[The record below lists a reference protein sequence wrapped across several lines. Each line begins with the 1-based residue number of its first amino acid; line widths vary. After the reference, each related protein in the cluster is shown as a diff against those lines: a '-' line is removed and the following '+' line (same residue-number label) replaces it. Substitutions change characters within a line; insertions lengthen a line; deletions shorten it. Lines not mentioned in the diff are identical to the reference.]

1 MAQAATVPSGAAEQR
16 SLASRMRGWKD
27 DASGLEQRLKDLET
41 IARSLRRRW
50 WLVGLG
56 LALGLTGWAFGV
68 VRTRPGTIVLV
79 GGGGLVLNALLGIIN
94 ERGWYRWWLIYGLAL
109 LDVLLVGVLVVWFG
123 HGGFVVAFL
132 IAVLP
137 YAFDQGHTVGN
148 FLVLTAALAYLG
160 ARYLHGVLY
169 GDAGGLT
176 AAGLETVGFITVAW
190 ALKQIPAVLI
200 QRIRQTR
207 DVMGE
212 AERGYLAVR
221 AAAEES
227 DELGFLEKSFN
238 RMLEEIGTT
247 ISTVQ
252 READEV
258 AAFSEQLAASA
269 EQLHATSETV
279 THTAQKLA
287 RDLAKQRELAE
298 AARGESAKAADQ
310 AESLRVRA
318 ELMQVDAA
326 RLVAAAQRGRERVAR
341 ASQTLRAV
349 GDEVRATASTVAGLS
364 GMSERIGGFAQTIA
378 RIARQTHLLA
388 LNAAIEAARAEEHG
402 EGFAVVAD
410 EVRALAAEA
419 GKSAREVAELVSELR
434 AGIDAAARAMQSGEA
449 KVRDI
454 GAVAA
459 EADAALQELHQ
470 GIELVGDLVNATA
483 EVSRG
488 QAQRLAE
495 LAQSLQQVAAI
506 SSGSSQSADGAAAAT
521 QTQITSMG
529 DLTATSQ
536 QLAQLAER
544 LRASIARFSVLRRE
558 QEGQEPPSP
567 APRPTDH
574 PARDTRAAFGPWS
587 HIPALRG

>member
-1 MAQAATVPSGAAEQR
+1 
-16 SLASRMRGWKD
+16 MRGWKD
-27 DASGLEQRLKDLET
+27 DAAGLEQRLKDLET

-56 LALGLTGWAFGV
+56 MAVGIAGWAVGV
-68 VRTRPGTIVLV
+68 VRTRPGTMVLV

-123 HGGFVVAFL
+123 HGGFAVAFL

-160 ARYLHGVLY
+160 ASYLHDALY
-169 GDAGGLT
+169 GGAAGGQT
-176 AAGLETVGFITVAW
+176 AAGLETVGLITVAW
-190 ALKQIPAVLI
+190 ALKQIPATLI
-200 QRIRQTR
+200 RRIRDAR

-212 AERGYLAVR
+212 AEQGHLAVR
-221 AAAEES
+221 APAEES

-238 RMLEEIGTT
+238 RMLGEIGGT

-258 AAFSEQLAASA
+258 AAFAEQLAASA
-269 EQLHATSETV
+269 EELHATSETV
-279 THTAQKLA
+279 THTAQQLA
-287 RDLAKQRELAE
+287 RDLAQQRELAE
-298 AARGESAKAADQ
+298 GARGESAKAADQ

-410 EVRALAAEA
+410 EVRSLAGEA

-488 QAQRLAE
+488 QAQGLAE

-506 SSGSSQSADGAAAAT
+506 SSGSSQRADGAAAAT
-521 QTQITSMG
+521 QAQITSMG

-544 LRASIARFSVLRRE
+544 LRASIARFSVLQRDA
-558 QEGQEPPSP
+558 
-567 APRPTDH
+567 APRDPI
-574 PARDTRAAFGPWS
+574 ARAA
-587 HIPALRG
+587 AD

>member
-1 MAQAATVPSGAAEQR
+1 MFLVISLDTRQGR
-16 SLASRMRGWKD
+16 GSLAARMRGWKD
-27 DASGLEQRLKDLET
+27 EASGLEQRLKDLET

-56 LALGLTGWAFGV
+56 LALGIIGWGFGAV
-68 VRTRPGTIVLV
+68 HARPGTMVLL
-79 GGGGLVLNALLGIIN
+79 GGGGLILNALLGIIN
-94 ERGWYRWWLIYGLAL
+94 ERHWYRWWLIYALAL
-109 LDVLLVGVLVVWFG
+109 LDVLLVAVLVVWFG
-123 HGGFVVAFL
+123 HGGFIVAFL

-137 YAFDQGHTVGN
+137 YAFDQGHSVGN

-160 ARYLHGVLY
+160 ASYLHGVLW
-169 GDAGGLT
+169 GDQGGLT
-176 AAGLETVGFITVAW
+176 AAGLETVVFIVVAW
-190 ALKQIPAVLI
+190 ALKQIPATLI
-200 QRIRQTR
+200 QRIRQAR

-238 RMLEEIGTT
+238 RMLEEIGAT

-258 AAFSEQLAASA
+258 AAFAEQLAASA
-269 EQLHATSETV
+269 QELHATSETV
-279 THTAQKLA
+279 THTAQQLA
-287 RDLAKQRELAE
+287 RDLATQRELAE

-310 AESLRVRA
+310 AEALRVRA

-364 GMSERIGGFAQTIA
+364 GMSERIGAFAQTIA

-419 GKSAREVAELVSELR
+419 GKSARDVAELVSELR

-459 EADAALQELHQ
+459 EADGALQELHQ

-488 QAQRLAE
+488 QARRLAE

-544 LRASIARFSVLRRE
+544 LRASIARFSVLKRE
-558 QEGQEPPSP
+558 HETRE
-567 APRPTDH
+567 H
-574 PARDTRAAFGPWS
+574 PMTRAA
-587 HIPALRG
+587 AD

>member
-1 MAQAATVPSGAAEQR
+1 MFLVTLPDTLQGR
-16 SLASRMRGWKD
+16 GSLASRVRGWKD
-27 DASGLEQRLKDLET
+27 DATGLEQRLKDLET

-56 LALGLTGWAFGV
+56 LPLGIIGWGFGA
-68 VRTRPGTIVLV
+68 VRTRPGTMVLL

-94 ERGWYRWWLIYGLAL
+94 ERGWYRWWLIYVLAL

-160 ARYLHGVLY
+160 ASFLHDTLY
-169 GDAGGLT
+169 EPSRSLRD
-176 AAGLETVGFITVAW
+176 AGLETLVFILVAM
-190 ALKQIPAVLI
+190 ALKRIPATLI
-200 QRIRQTR
+200 ERIRHAR
-207 DVMGE
+207 SVMGE

-221 AAAEES
+221 APAGES
-227 DELGFLEKSFN
+227 DELGFLERSFN
-238 RMLEEIGTT
+238 RMIEEIGGT

-258 AAFSEQLAASA
+258 AALAEELAASA
-269 EQLHATSETV
+269 EELHATSESV
-279 THTAQKLA
+279 THTAQRLA
-287 RDLAKQRELAE
+287 TDLGQQREMAE
-298 AARGESAKAADQ
+298 GARGESGKAAEQ

-318 ELMQVDAA
+318 ELMQADAS
-326 RLVAAAQRGRERVAR
+326 RLVAAAERGRERVAR

-349 GDEVRATASTVAGLS
+349 GEEVRTTAATVAGLS
-364 GMSERIGGFAQTIA
+364 GMSERIGVFAQTIA

-410 EVRALAAEA
+410 EVRALAGEA
-419 GKSAREVAELVSELR
+419 GRSAREVAELVSELR
-434 AGIDAAARAMQSGEA
+434 AGIDAAGRAMQSGEA

-459 EADAALQELHQ
+459 EADGALQELHQ
-470 GIELVGDLVNATA
+470 GVELVGDLVNATA

-506 SSGSSQSADGAAAAT
+506 SSTSSYSADGAAAAT
-521 QTQITSMG
+521 QAQITSMG

-544 LRASIARFSVLRRE
+544 LRASIARFSVLRGDQPTR
-558 QEGQEPPSP
+558 EPP
-567 APRPTDH
+567 AG
-574 PARDTRAAFGPWS
+574 RAA
-587 HIPALRG
+587 AD

>member
-1 MAQAATVPSGAAEQR
+1 
-16 SLASRMRGWKD
+16 MRGWKD
-27 DASGLEQRLKDLET
+27 DAAGLEQRLKDLET

-56 LALGLTGWAFGV
+56 MAVGMAGWAVGV
-68 VRTRPGTIVLV
+68 VRTRPGTMVLV

-123 HGGFVVAFL
+123 HGGFAVAFL

-160 ARYLHGVLY
+160 ASYLHDALY
-169 GDAGGLT
+169 GGAAGGQT
-176 AAGLETVGFITVAW
+176 AAGLETVGLITVAW
-190 ALKQIPAVLI
+190 ALKQIPATLI
-200 QRIRQTR
+200 RRIRDAR

-212 AERGYLAVR
+212 AEQGHLAVR
-221 AAAEES
+221 APAEES

-238 RMLEEIGTT
+238 RMLGEIGGT

-258 AAFSEQLAASA
+258 AAFAEQLAASA
-269 EQLHATSETV
+269 EELHATSETV
-279 THTAQKLA
+279 THTAQQLA
-287 RDLAKQRELAE
+287 RDLAQQRELAE
-298 AARGESAKAADQ
+298 GARGESAKAADQ

-410 EVRALAAEA
+410 EVRSLAGEA

-506 SSGSSQSADGAAAAT
+506 SSGSSQRADGAAAAT
-521 QTQITSMG
+521 QAQITSMG

-544 LRASIARFSVLRRE
+544 LRASIARFSVLQRDA
-558 QEGQEPPSP
+558 
-567 APRPTDH
+567 APRDPI
-574 PARDTRAAFGPWS
+574 ARAA
-587 HIPALRG
+587 AD

>member
-1 MAQAATVPSGAAEQR
+1 
-16 SLASRMRGWKD
+16 MRGWKD
-27 DASGLEQRLKDLET
+27 DAAGLEQRLKDLET

-56 LALGLTGWAFGV
+56 MAVGMAGWAVGV
-68 VRTRPGTIVLV
+68 VRTRPGTMVLV

-123 HGGFVVAFL
+123 HGGFAVAFL

-160 ARYLHGVLY
+160 ASYLHDELY
-169 GDAGGLT
+169 GGAAAGLT
-176 AAGLETVGFITVAW
+176 AAGLETVGLITVAW
-190 ALKQIPAVLI
+190 ALKQIPATLI
-200 QRIRQTR
+200 RRIRDAR

-212 AERGYLAVR
+212 AEQGHLAVR
-221 AAAEES
+221 APAEES

-238 RMLEEIGTT
+238 RMLGEIGGT

-258 AAFSEQLAASA
+258 AAFAEQLAASA
-269 EQLHATSETV
+269 EELHATSETV
-279 THTAQKLA
+279 THTAQQLA
-287 RDLAKQRELAE
+287 RDLAQQRELAE
-298 AARGESAKAADQ
+298 GARGESAKAADQ

-410 EVRALAAEA
+410 EVRSLAGEA

-459 EADAALQELHQ
+459 EADSALQELHQ
-470 GIELVGDLVNATA
+470 GIELVGDLVDATA

-521 QTQITSMG
+521 QAQITSMG

-544 LRASIARFSVLRRE
+544 LRASIARFSVLRRD
-558 QEGQEPPSP
+558 P
-567 APRPTDH
+567 APREH
-574 PARDTRAAFGPWS
+574 PSTRAA
-587 HIPALRG
+587 AD

>member
-1 MAQAATVPSGAAEQR
+1 MFLVTLPDTLQGR
-16 SLASRMRGWKD
+16 GSLASRVRGWKD
-27 DASGLEQRLKDLET
+27 DATGLEQRLKDLET

-56 LALGLTGWAFGV
+56 LPLGIIGWGFGA
-68 VRTRPGTIVLV
+68 VRTRPGTMVLL

-94 ERGWYRWWLIYGLAL
+94 ERGWYRWWLIYVLAL

-160 ARYLHGVLY
+160 ASYLHGVLY

-190 ALKQIPAVLI
+190 ALKQIPATLI
-200 QRIRQTR
+200 RRIREAR

-212 AERGYLAVR
+212 AERGQLAVR
-221 AAAEES
+221 APAEES

-238 RMLEEIGTT
+238 RMLGEIGAT

-258 AAFSEQLAASA
+258 AAFAEQLAASA
-269 EQLHATSETV
+269 EELHATSETV
-279 THTAQKLA
+279 THTAQQLA

-349 GDEVRATASTVAGLS
+349 GYEVRATASTVAGLS

-388 LNAAIEAARAEEHG
+388 LNAAIEAARAEQHG

-410 EVRALAAEA
+410 EVRSLAGEA

-459 EADAALQELHQ
+459 EADSALQELHH

-521 QTQITSMG
+521 QAQITSMG

-558 QEGQEPPSP
+558 QEGQEPPV
-567 APRPTDH
+567 A
-574 PARDTRAAFGPWS
+574 RAA
-587 HIPALRG
+587 AD

>member
-1 MAQAATVPSGAAEQR
+1 MRDHAAGEGDRVTVPAGEADR
-16 SLASRMRGWKD
+16 PTLASKIRGWKD
-27 DASGLEQRLKDLET
+27 DATGLEQRLKDLET

-50 WLVGLG
+50 WLVGTGLVLG
-56 LALGLTGWAFGV
+56 LIGWAV
-68 VRTRPGTIVLV
+68 EAVRTRPGTMVLV
-79 GGGGLVLNALLGIIN
+79 AGGGLILNALLGMIN
-94 ERGWYRWWLIYGLAL
+94 ERGWYRWWLIYALAL
-109 LDVLLVGVLVVWFG
+109 LDVALVAVLIVWFG

-160 ARYLHGVLY
+160 AVQMHHALY
-169 GDAGGLT
+169 GGE
-176 AAGLETVGFITVAW
+176 AALATGPVLETLTLMVVAMT
-190 ALKQIPAVLI
+190 LKEIPATLI
-200 QRIRQTR
+200 QRIRRTR
-207 DVMGE
+207 SIMGE
-212 AERGYLAVR
+212 AEHGLLAVR
-221 AAAEES
+221 AAAQES

-238 RMLEEIGTT
+238 KMIEEIGGT

-258 AAFSEQLAASA
+258 AAFAEELAASA
-269 EQLHATSETV
+269 EELHATSETV
-279 THTAQKLA
+279 THTAQRLA
-287 RDLAKQRELAE
+287 GDLAKQRDLAE
-298 AARGESAKAADQ
+298 GARGESGKAADQ
-310 AESLRVRA
+310 AEALRVRA
-318 ELMQVDAA
+318 ELMQADAG
-326 RLVAAAQRGRERVAR
+326 RLVAAAERGRERVAR
-341 ASQTLRAV
+341 ASGTLRTV
-349 GDEVRATASTVAGLS
+349 GEEVRATASTVAGLS
-364 GMSERIGGFAQTIA
+364 GMSERIGVFAQTIA

-459 EADAALQELHQ
+459 EADSALQELHQ

-483 EVSRG
+483 EVSRS
-488 QAQRLAE
+488 QAQRLAQ

-506 SSGSSQSADGAAAAT
+506 SSASSQSADGAAAAT
-521 QTQITSMG
+521 QAEITSMG

-544 LRASIARFSVLRRE
+544 LRASIARFSVLSRE
-558 QEGQEPPSP
+558 QSAQE
-567 APRPTDH
+567 RPV
-574 PARDTRAAFGPWS
+574 RRAA
-587 HIPALRG
+587 AD

>member
-1 MAQAATVPSGAAEQR
+1 
-16 SLASRMRGWKD
+16 MRGWKD
-27 DASGLEQRLKDLET
+27 DAAGLEQRLKDLET

-56 LALGLTGWAFGV
+56 MAVGIAGWAVGV

-123 HGGFVVAFL
+123 HGGFAVAFL

-160 ARYLHGVLY
+160 ASYLHDALY
-169 GDAGGLT
+169 GGAAGGQT
-176 AAGLETVGFITVAW
+176 AAGLETVGLITVAW
-190 ALKQIPAVLI
+190 ALKQIPATLI
-200 QRIRQTR
+200 RRIRDAR

-212 AERGYLAVR
+212 AEQGHLAVR
-221 AAAEES
+221 APAEES

-238 RMLEEIGTT
+238 RMLGEIGGT

-258 AAFSEQLAASA
+258 AAFAEQLAASA
-269 EQLHATSETV
+269 EELHATSETV
-279 THTAQKLA
+279 THTAQQLA
-287 RDLAKQRELAE
+287 RDLAQQRELAE
-298 AARGESAKAADQ
+298 GARGESAKAADQ

-410 EVRALAAEA
+410 EVRSLAGEA

-506 SSGSSQSADGAAAAT
+506 SSGSSQRADGAAAAT
-521 QTQITSMG
+521 QAQITSMG

-544 LRASIARFSVLRRE
+544 LRASIARFSVLQRDA
-558 QEGQEPPSP
+558 
-567 APRPTDH
+567 APRDPI
-574 PARDTRAAFGPWS
+574 ARAA
-587 HIPALRG
+587 AD

>member
-1 MAQAATVPSGAAEQR
+1 
-16 SLASRMRGWKD
+16 MRGWKD

-56 LALGLTGWAFGV
+56 MALGITGWAVGA
-68 VRTRPGTIVLV
+68 VRTRPGTMVLV

-123 HGGFVVAFL
+123 HGGFAVAFL

-160 ARYLHGVLY
+160 ASYLHDGLY
-169 GDAGGLT
+169 GGAAGGPT
-176 AAGLETVGFITVAW
+176 AAGLETVGLITVAW
-190 ALKQIPAVLI
+190 ALKQIPATLI
-200 QRIRQTR
+200 RRIRDAR

-212 AERGYLAVR
+212 AEQGYLAVR
-221 AAAEES
+221 APAQES

-238 RMLEEIGTT
+238 RMLGEIGGT

-258 AAFSEQLAASA
+258 AAFAEQLAASA
-269 EQLHATSETV
+269 EELHATSETV
-279 THTAQKLA
+279 THTAQQLA
-287 RDLAKQRELAE
+287 RDLAQQRELAE
-298 AARGESAKAADQ
+298 GARGESAKAADQ

-410 EVRALAAEA
+410 EVRSLAGEA

-459 EADAALQELHQ
+459 EADGALQELHQ

-521 QTQITSMG
+521 QAQITSMG

-544 LRASIARFSVLRRE
+544 LRASIARFSVLRRDTTTRDD
-558 QEGQEPPSP
+558 PS
-567 APRPTDH
+567 
-574 PARDTRAAFGPWS
+574 TRAA
-587 HIPALRG
+587 AD

>member
-1 MAQAATVPSGAAEQR
+1 MLLVTFSSTRPGQR

-27 DASGLEQRLKDLET
+27 DAAGLEQRLKDLET

-50 WLVGLG
+50 WLVGFG
-56 LALGLTGWAFGV
+56 LALGIIGWGFGV
-68 VRTRPGTIVLV
+68 VHARPGTMVLLA
-79 GGGGLVLNALLGIIN
+79 GGGLILNALLGIIN
-94 ERGWYRWWLIYGLAL
+94 ERGWYRWWLIYALAL
-109 LDVLLVGVLVVWFG
+109 LDVLLVAVLVVWFG

-160 ARYLHGVLY
+160 ASYLHDMLY
-169 GDAGGLT
+169 GDSGGLT

-258 AAFSEQLAASA
+258 AAFSEQLAPSA
-269 EQLHATSETV
+269 EQLHATSESV
-279 THTAQKLA
+279 THTAQRLA
-287 RDLAKQRELAE
+287 TDLASQRALADG
-298 AARGESAKAADQ
+298 ARGESAKAADQ

-318 ELMQVDAA
+318 ELMQADAG
-326 RLVAAAQRGRERVAR
+326 RLVAAAERGRDRVAR

-349 GDEVRATASTVAGLS
+349 GEEVRATATTVASLS
-364 GMSERIGGFAQTIA
+364 GMSERIGVVAPTIA
-378 RIARQTHLLA
+378 RIARHTHLLA

-419 GKSAREVAELVSELR
+419 GRAARGGAELVSDLR
-434 AGIDAAARAMQSGEA
+434 AGVDAAARGVPSGGA
-449 KVRDI
+449 KGGGN
-454 GAVAA
+454 GA
-459 EADAALQELHQ
+459 
-470 GIELVGDLVNATA
+470 
-483 EVSRG
+483 
-488 QAQRLAE
+488 
-495 LAQSLQQVAAI
+495 
-506 SSGSSQSADGAAAAT
+506 GAAR
-521 QTQITSMG
+521 G
-529 DLTATSQ
+529 
-536 QLAQLAER
+536 
-544 LRASIARFSVLRRE
+544 
-558 QEGQEPPSP
+558 GGGPP
-567 APRPTDH
+567 
-574 PARDTRAAFGPWS
+574 GP
-587 HIPALRG
+587 PPGA